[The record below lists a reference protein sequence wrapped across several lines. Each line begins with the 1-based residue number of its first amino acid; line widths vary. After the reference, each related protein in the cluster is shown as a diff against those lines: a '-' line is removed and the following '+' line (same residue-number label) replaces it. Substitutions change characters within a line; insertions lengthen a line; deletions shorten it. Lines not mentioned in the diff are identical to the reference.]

1 MTFEFLQLQ
10 VIGTLTNIA
19 VELKLFY
26 QIGLKSPSPHP
37 QLLGQ
42 HPSLSQAVQP
52 GVQLGTTRLL
62 GGDQLRGYG
71 LGNEQLV
78 VGQGG

>member
-10 VIGTLTNIA
+10 VIGTLTNIT
-19 VELKLFY
+19 VELKLLY

-71 LGNEQLV
+71 LGNKQLV
-78 VGQGG
+78 VGQGR